1 VRVLRFVLTIVFVL
15 VAGVASARVARAEAK
30 DLDGV
35 INLNTAV
42 PEMLELLPGIGPA
55 KVHSILW
62 YRQRHPFRTVDEL
75 VRIKGIGRKM
85 VRRLRAHLAVSGPTT
100 AHAVRRPISFDLPPP
115 PPPAQPTRKP
125 GASSPA
131 PNVAKTTAGVPGIAR
146 ATWQPLGRPRAPA
159 ASSRERRSRADH
171 CARPR

>member
-1 VRVLRFVLTIVFVL
+1 MPVFVPTIVFVL
-15 VAGVASARVARAEAK
+15 VAVALVPRVARAEAK

-55 KVHSILW
+55 KVHDILW
-62 YRQRHPFRTVDEL
+62 YRHRHPFRTVDEL

-100 AHAVRRPISFDLPPP
+100 AHAVRRPISFELPPP

-125 GASSPA
+125 GASSPV
-131 PNVAKTTAGVPGIAR
+131 PNMAKTTAGVSAIAR
-146 ATWQPLGRPRAPA
+146 ATWPPIGRLRAPA
-159 ASSRERRSRADH
+159 AGSREPRSRAVH
-171 CARPR
+171 CARPP

>member
-1 VRVLRFVLTIVFVL
+1 MLLLTIALVL
-15 VAGVASARVARAEAK
+15 VAGVAMALVPRVARAEAK

-42 PEMLELLPGIGPA
+42 PDMLELLPGIGPA

-115 PPPAQPTRKP
+115 PPPAPPARKP
-125 GASSPA
+125 SASSAA
-131 PNVAKTTAGVPGIAR
+131 PNIAKAASASSIAR
-146 ATWQPLGRPRAPA
+146 PTWQPIGRARAPA
-159 ASSRERRSRADH
+159 ASSRDHRSRADH
-171 CARPR
+171 CARPP

>member
-1 VRVLRFVLTIVFVL
+1 MFVPTIVFVL
-15 VAGVASARVARAEAK
+15 VAVALVPRVARVARAEAK

-35 INLNTAV
+35 VNLNTAV

-55 KVHSILW
+55 KVHDILW

-115 PPPAQPTRKP
+115 P
-125 GASSPA
+125 
-131 PNVAKTTAGVPGIAR
+131 
-146 ATWQPLGRPRAPA
+146 
-159 ASSRERRSRADH
+159 
-171 CARPR
+171 

>member
-1 VRVLRFVLTIVFVL
+1 MFVPTIAFVL
-15 VAGVASARVARAEAK
+15 VAVALVPRVARAEAK

-35 INLNTAV
+35 VNLNTAV

-55 KVHSILW
+55 KVHDILW

-100 AHAVRRPISFDLPPP
+100 AHAVRRPISFELPPP

-125 GASSPA
+125 GASSPV
-131 PNVAKTTAGVPGIAR
+131 PRITKPTAGVPGVAR
-146 ATWQPLGRPRAPA
+146 ATWPPIGRPRTPA
-159 ASSRERRSRADH
+159 ASSAPAG
-171 CARPR
+171 CARASA

>member
-1 VRVLRFVLTIVFVL
+1 MRAFIFVL
-15 VAGVASARVARAEAK
+15 VAGISVGYAPGAARAEGK

-35 INLNTAV
+35 VNLNTAT

-85 VRRLRAHLAVSGPTT
+85 VRHLRVHLAISGPTT

-115 PPPAQPTRKP
+115 PPPAVAPTRKP
-125 GASSPA
+125 GGEPPASARRLP
-131 PNVAKTTAGVPGIAR
+131 TIGPGAVR
-146 ATWQPLGRPRAPA
+146 RRPRPSVAVRPA
-159 ASSRERRSRADH
+159 RDRR
-171 CARPR
+171 